1 MKAENMNNTSHRR
14 QQSYDSVDH
23 YDQFPEWAILLGAF
37 LRWCGLG
44 PSWCGVDSSW
54 CAVVACGCCY
64 TSSWCNVVQEK
75 VLVSIENN
83 ILALLSQDLEAFL
96 SSVRLIQVM
105 NKGEEATLMA
115 SKHHGF
121 SYEGIERAF
130 DERNKEG
137 SRGLRRS
144 GYTFVVEIFKVL
156 FAKREYW
163 HCQESKQKALQSTIR
178 HWKNLWVDSALPIR
192 RQIGFDVT
200 QYIYILLTRTLYS

>member
-1 MKAENMNNTSHRR
+1 M
-14 QQSYDSVDH
+14 
-23 YDQFPEWAILLGAF
+23 
-37 LRWCGLG
+37 
-44 PSWCGVDSSW
+44 
-54 CAVVACGCCY
+54 
-64 TSSWCNVVQEK
+64 VQEK
-75 VLVSIENN
+75 ALVLIKNN
-83 ILALLSQDLEAFL
+83 ILALPSKELEAFL

-178 HWKNLWVDSALPIR
+178 H
-192 RQIGFDVT
+192 
-200 QYIYILLTRTLYS
+200 